1 MVLSEIL
8 PNSLKLWWEVICS
21 LDTSSWEDLE
31 FLIIYNWSRI
41 QPFIIFIIYRVQ
53 FMKVY
58 SWYISASIQ
67 ANLSYLQT
75 VRSNQY
81 LSKMFNI
88 ACFRESTVLY
98 SVQYIW
104 RTKKGAPCGFNLP
117 VLSVLWGLLQMK
129 FSMCLKCRPWGN
141 SKISGWDKSIK
152 ITFLLSKSVNL
163 QEYQSIIL
171 GDTFWAKKQYIN
183 ISFKI
188 LPSND

>member
-1 MVLSEIL
+1 MIPLVLSEIL

-88 ACFRESTVLY
+88 ACFREST
-98 SVQYIW
+98 SERQ
-104 RTKKGAPCGFNLP
+104 RKGAPCSIANNWGLGLLFNLKLIQSTLKNIWWFIDWLIGLYCF
-117 VLSVLWGLLQMK
+117 LSCTILLNQK
-129 FSMCLKCRPWGN
+129 LK
-141 SKISGWDKSIK
+141 K
-152 ITFLLSKSVNL
+152 
-163 QEYQSIIL
+163 YQV
-171 GDTFWAKKQYIN
+171 G
-183 ISFKI
+183 
-188 LPSND
+188 